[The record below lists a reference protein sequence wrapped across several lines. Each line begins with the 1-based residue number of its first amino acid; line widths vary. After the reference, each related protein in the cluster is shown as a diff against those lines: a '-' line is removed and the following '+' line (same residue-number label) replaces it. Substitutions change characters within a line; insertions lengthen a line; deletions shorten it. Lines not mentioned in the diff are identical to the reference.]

1 MTVTET
7 MQPVRLA
14 GSVLTRSCHVC
25 AFFHSKEEQY
35 RVLMPF
41 FKDGVERGDRCF
53 HILDPNY
60 RDEHVR
66 RLERE
71 GIDVAGARAKGL
83 LDIRTWMEAY
93 VEGGR
98 FDQERWL
105 AKVLELLD
113 PARRPPGTLV
123 RGFANMEWAQEDFPG
138 AQRLVEYETRLNY
151 YLPKYT
157 NTAPVVCT
165 YDLTRFGAEVV
176 MDILRTH
183 PMVIIGGI
191 LQENPFYVPPDE
203 MLKEL
208 EERTTQKAY
217 AGAAS

>member
-1 MTVTET
+1 MAET

-14 GSVLTRSCHVC
+14 GSVVSRACHVC

-35 RVLMPF
+35 QVLMPF
-41 FKDGVERGDRCF
+41 FKDGIDKGDRCF
-53 HILDPNY
+53 HILDPKY
-60 RDEHVR
+60 HDEHVR
-66 RLERE
+66 RLSRE
-71 GIDVAGARAKGL
+71 GINVEGAQASGL
-83 LDIRTWMEAY
+83 LDLRTWNEAH

-98 FDQERWL
+98 FDHEKWL

-113 PARRPPGTLV
+113 PARRAPGTRV
-123 RGFANMEWAQEDFPG
+123 RGFANMEWALEDFPG
-138 AQRLVEYETRLNY
+138 VQRLVEYETRLNY
-151 YLPKYT
+151 YFPKYV

-165 YDLTRFGAEVV
+165 YDLTRFGAQVV

-183 PMVIIGGI
+183 PMVIVGGI

-208 EERTTQKAY
+208 KEHASQKAV
-217 AGAAS
+217 A

>member
-1 MTVTET
+1 MTET

-14 GSVLTRSCHVC
+14 GSVVSRASHIC

-41 FKDGVERGDRCF
+41 FKDGIERGDRCF
-53 HILDPNY
+53 HILDPEY
-60 RDEHVR
+60 HDEHVH
-66 RLERE
+66 RLTQE
-71 GIDVAGARAKGL
+71 GIDVADARAKGL
-83 LDIRTWMEAY
+83 LDVRTWNEAH

-98 FDQERWL
+98 FDPERWL

-113 PARRPPGTLV
+113 PARRAPGTLV
-123 RGFANMEWAQEDFPG
+123 RGFANMEWALEDFPG
-138 AQRLVEYETRLNY
+138 VQRLVEYETWLNY
-151 YLPKYT
+151 HLPKYV

-165 YDLTRFGAEVV
+165 YDVTRFGASVV

-208 EERTTQKAY
+208 EERTTQRAY